1 MENPTY
7 HNLGDHIETVEV
19 DFDPSVIS
27 YGKLLDLFW
36 ASHDPRERPRRRQY
50 MSAIF
55 PRNDEQKR
63 LAIEARSREAARRGG
78 RIRTEILPASRF
90 HLAEAYH
97 QKFALRGRPELL
109 KEYEAIYPSLG
120 DFLASNA
127 VTRVNGYV
135 AGYGT
140 CESLRGE
147 IGELGLSPAGRKRL
161 EEIVC
166 PRDAKERGIPGTACP
181 AG

>member
-1 MENPTY
+1 M
-7 HNLGDHIETVEV
+7 

-27 YGKLLDLFW
+27 YGKLLDVFW

-50 MSAIF
+50 ISAIF
-55 PRNDEQKR
+55 PHNDEQRK
-63 LAIEARSREAARRGG
+63 LAVGTRSREAARRGG
-78 RIRTEILPASRF
+78 RIHTEILPATRF

-109 KEYEAIYPSLG
+109 KEYEAMYPSFG
-120 DFLASNA
+120 DFLASSA
-127 VTRVNGYV
+127 VTRVNGFV

-140 CESLRGE
+140 CETLRGE
-147 IGELGLSPAGRKRL
+147 IDGLGLSPAGRKRL

-166 PRDAKERGIPGTACP
+166 PRDAKERGIPGAACP

>member
-1 MENPTY
+1 M
-7 HNLGDHIETVEV
+7 

-27 YGKLLDLFW
+27 YGELLDVFW

-55 PRNDEQKR
+55 TRSDEQKN
-63 LAIEARSREAARRGG
+63 LAIRTKSREAARRNG
-78 RIRTEILPASRF
+78 RIYTEILPASRF

-109 KEYEAIYPSLG
+109 IEYEAMYPSLR
-120 DFLASNA
+120 DFLASTA

-135 AGYGT
+135 AGYRT
-140 CESLRGE
+140 CDSLRGE
-147 IGELGLSPAGRKRL
+147 SGGLGLSPAGRKRL
-161 EEIVC
+161 EDIVC
-166 PRDAKERGIPGTACP
+166 PQDGKERESAGAACP